1 VTAPTVTIPPPA
13 SGDKAQP
20 PSHTLPAKDASSPYA
35 TATRPYVIG
44 SLDVLDI
51 KVWNAP
57 NLSGFF
63 EVGPDGMISMPLLG
77 EIRGDGVTKEEL
89 TRTIREKLATTVFTE
104 PPEVNVQVARVNS
117 KKYYVFGPVFHGG
130 EFPLLGPMTVLD
142 AFALVGGF
150 QDFANKKG
158 IYIQRADPTA
168 KNGITTLK
176 FNYNDVSHGRHM
188 DQNIQLQN
196 GDRIFVP

>member
-1 VTAPTVTIPPPA
+1 
-13 SGDKAQP
+13 
-20 PSHTLPAKDASSPYA
+20 
-35 TATRPYVIG
+35 
-44 SLDVLDI
+44 VLDI

-77 EIRGDGVTKEEL
+77 ELRGDGVTKEEL
-89 TRTIREKLATTVFTE
+89 TKTIREKLATSVFTE

-130 EFPLLGPMTVLD
+130 EFPLLGRVTVLD

-168 KNGITTLK
+168 KNGVKTLK
-176 FNYNDVSHGRHM
+176 FNYNDVSHGKHM
-188 DQNIQLQN
+188 EQNIQLQN